1 MKSQAIKTLG
11 SDNFV
16 VILALLIAIVLF
28 TAGVGKTQQ
37 LHRGVSV
44 QLASTTGAG
53 SVPDADNPD
62 AWIVTVT
69 EINSLYFGV
78 DPMTPQALADTLKTR
93 PRVRGQE
100 LFVKADARVPFA
112 TVAQVLKAA
121 RADLFDRVILLT
133 GQPSGARPG
142 TILPPKGLPIWIGS
156 AATPEAVV
164 VQIGPGQGSP
174 TLTID
179 NQQVHLKTLHQKL
192 AELLQGRSDRVVVLK
207 PGQVPFAD
215 VAHVVDVCN
224 MSGAK
229 TVLAAPT
236 L

>member
-1 MKSQAIKTLG
+1 MKSLAIKTLS

-37 LHRGVSV
+37 LQQGVSV
-44 QLASTTGAG
+44 QLATTTGAS
-53 SVPDADNPD
+53 SVPDADNTD

-69 EINSLYFGV
+69 ENNDLYFGV
-78 DPMTPQALADTLKTR
+78 DPMTPQTLADAMKAR
-93 PRVRGQE
+93 PRTRGQE
-100 LFVKADARVPFA
+100 LFVKADARAAYA
-112 TVAQVLKAA
+112 TVAQVLNAA
-121 RADLFDRVILLT
+121 HADLFNRVVLLT
-133 GQPSGARPG
+133 GQPSGAQLG
-142 TILPPKGLPIWIGS
+142 TIVPPKGLLAWVGS
-156 AATPEAVV
+156 AAAPEAVV
-164 VQIGPGQGSP
+164 VRIGPGQESP

-179 NQQVHLKTLHQKL
+179 NQEVPLKVLHHKL
-192 AELLQGRSDRVVVLK
+192 AELLQGRTERVVVLK

-224 MSGAK
+224 MSAAK
-229 TVLAAPT
+229 TVLGSPE

>member
-1 MKSQAIKTLG
+1 MKSLALKTLG

-16 VILALLIAIVLF
+16 VTLALLIAIVLF
-28 TAGVGKTQQ
+28 AAGVGKTQQ
-37 LHRGVSV
+37 LQQGISV
-44 QLASTTGAG
+44 QLATTTGAG
-53 SVPDADNPD
+53 SMPEADNAD

-69 EINSLYFGV
+69 ENNDVYFGIDRV
-78 DPMTPQALADTLKTR
+78 TPQGLFDAMKIR
-93 PRVRGQE
+93 PRARGQE
-100 LFVKADARVPFA
+100 LFVKADARASFA

-121 RADLFDRVILLT
+121 HADMFDRAVLLT
-133 GQPSGARPG
+133 GQSSGAQPG
-142 TILPPKGLPIWIGS
+142 TIVPPKGLPVWFGS
-156 AATPEAVV
+156 ASMPEAVV

-174 TLTID
+174 TLKID
-179 NQQVHLKTLHQKL
+179 NQEVPLKALHQKL
-192 AELLQGRSDRVVVLK
+192 GQLLQGRSDRVVVLK

-229 TVLAAPT
+229 PVLAAPE

>member
-1 MKSQAIKTLG
+1 MKSLAIKTLR

-37 LHRGVSV
+37 LQKGVSV
-44 QLASTTGAG
+44 QLATTTGAS
-53 SVPDADNPD
+53 SVPDADNAD

-69 EINSLYFGV
+69 EINTLYFGV
-78 DPMTPQALADTLKTR
+78 DPVTPQALADAMKTR
-93 PRVRGQE
+93 TRTRGRE
-100 LFVKADARVPFA
+100 LFVKADARAPFA
-112 TVAQVLKAA
+112 TVAQVINAA
-121 RADLFDRVILLT
+121 HADLFDRVILLT
-133 GQPSGARPG
+133 GQSSSAQPG
-142 TILPPKGLPIWIGS
+142 TLIPPKGLPVWIGS

-164 VQIGPGQGSP
+164 VQIGPGQESP

-179 NQQVHLKTLHQKL
+179 NQQVSLKTLHQKL
-192 AELLQGRSDRVVVLK
+192 AELLQGRSNGVVVLK

>member
-1 MKSQAIKTLG
+1 MKSLAIKTLG

-37 LHRGVSV
+37 LQQGVSV
-44 QLASTTGAG
+44 QLATTTGAS
-53 SVPDADNPD
+53 SVPDADNAD

-78 DPMTPQALADTLKTR
+78 DPVTPQALADAMKTR
-93 PRVRGQE
+93 ARTRGQE
-100 LFVKADARVPFA
+100 LFVKADARAAYA

-121 RADLFDRVILLT
+121 HADLFDRVILLT
-133 GQPSGARPG
+133 GQSSGAQAG
-142 TILPPKGLPIWIGS
+142 TIVPPKGLPLWVGS
-156 AATPEAVV
+156 AAPEAVV
-164 VQIGPGQGSP
+164 VHIGPGQASP

-179 NQQVHLKTLHQKL
+179 NQQVPLKTLHQKL

-224 MSGAK
+224 MSAAK
-229 TVLAAPT
+229 TVLGLPE